1 MRRLG
6 ITLQLGEGLSRVEM
20 VELARLAEERGYEAV
35 FVPESWGYDAITTLA
50 ELAVQTRR
58 IKLGTG
64 IVPVWS
70 RTPALL
76 AMTAASL
83 DELSGG
89 RFILGLGISGP
100 IVIQDWHGVA
110 FERPIQRTRETIAIV
125 RLALSG
131 DRVTHTGEI
140 FQVQRFRLGFTPPR
154 PRIPIYLAS
163 IGPKNLRL
171 TGEVAD
177 GWLPIYCSPDGL
189 ASMAE
194 EVAAG
199 TKVAGRDPEAV
210 EVAPYILACSSDDG
224 EVGRRLVRRHLAY
237 YIGGMGTFYFNL
249 MQRSG
254 FGPEAEAIQAAWNR
268 GDRAGAAE
276 QVNDALVQALSLTRD
291 AAASNAQL
299 DRFRAAGATLPIL
312 MPPRGATVAM
322 IRRTIELLAPG
333 APLPG
338 GDPT

>member
-6 ITLQLGEGLSRVEM
+6 LTLQLGDGVSRVEL
-20 VELARLAEERGYEAV
+20 VELARLAEERGYEAI
-35 FVPESWGYDAITTLA
+35 FVHESWGYDAVTTLA

-64 IVPVWS
+64 ILPIWS

-100 IVIQDWHGVA
+100 VVIRDWHGVP
-110 FERPIQRTRETIAIV
+110 FERPMQRTRETIAII
-125 RLALSG
+125 RLALAG
-131 DRVTHTGEI
+131 DRVTHDGEI
-140 FQVQRFRLGFTPPR
+140 FRVQRFRLGLHPQR
-154 PRIPIYLAS
+154 AIPIYLAS
-163 IGPKNLRL
+163 IGPKNLHL

-189 ASMAE
+189 ASMGE

-199 TKVAGRDPEAV
+199 AKAAGRDPDAL
-210 EVAPYILACSSDDG
+210 EVAPYILACLSGDP
-224 EVGRRLVRRHLAY
+224 EMGRRLVRCHLAY

-254 FGPEAEAIQAAWNR
+254 FGVEAEAVQAAWKR
-268 GDRAGAAE
+268 VDRAGAAE
-276 QVNDALVQALSLTRD
+276 RVSDAMLDALSLTGDR
-291 AAASNAQL
+291 AACDTQL
-299 DRFRAAGATLPIL
+299 DCFRSAGATLPIL
-312 MPPRGATVAM
+312 MPPRGATPAI
-322 IRRTIELLAPG
+322 IRRTIELLAPES
-333 APLPG
+333 
-338 GDPT
+338 

>member
-6 ITLQLGEGLSRVEM
+6 LTLQLGDGLSRA
-20 VELARLAEERGYEAV
+20 ELIGLVRLAEERGFEAV
-35 FVPESWGYDAITTLA
+35 FIPESWGYDAVTTLT
-50 ELAVQTRR
+50 ELATQTRR

-70 RTPALL
+70 RSPALL

-110 FERPIQRTRETIAIV
+110 FEQPIQRTRETIAII
-125 RLALSG
+125 RLALAG
-131 DRVTHTGEI
+131 DRVTHAGKV
-140 FQVQRFRLGFTPPR
+140 FRVQRFRLGFHPPS
-154 PRIPIYLAS
+154 PHIPIYIAS

-177 GWLPIYCSPDGL
+177 GWLPIYCSPEGL
-189 ASMAE
+189 ADMGE
-194 EVAAG
+194 EVAAAA
-199 TKVAGRDPEAV
+199 KAAGRDSATV
-210 EVAPYILACSSDDG
+210 DVAPYILTCISEDG
-224 EVGRRLVRRHLAY
+224 QAGKRLVQRHLAY

-254 FGPEAEAIQAAWNR
+254 FGAEAEAIRLAWQR
-268 GDRAGAAE
+268 GDRAAAAE
-276 QVNDALVQALSLTRD
+276 QVSDVMLEQLSLTGDRH
-291 AAASNAQL
+291 ACSTQL
-299 DRFRAAGATLPIL
+299 DQFQSTGATLPIL
-312 MPPRGATVAM
+312 MPPRGVTAAM
-322 IRRTIELLAPG
+322 LRRTIDLLAP
-333 APLPG
+333 A
-338 GDPT
+338 